1 MVVGVMQVQ
10 IAIDWSQS
18 LKDKR
23 RVVKS
28 LRDTLHRH
36 HMVSVSEVEDQEVWN
51 RATLG
56 IAMAGSSGSA
66 VGATLDRVLERIRGV
81 HDCELTST
89 SREVLHGW
97 GASFAGALG
106 HDLHAQHAQHAQSDE
121 PDSDDELAFHR
132 ALETRG
138 TEALQSQEPLR
149 DHA

>member
-28 LRDTLHRH
+28 LRDSLHRH

-56 IAMAGSSGSA
+56 IAIAGSSGSA
-66 VGATLDRVLERIRGV
+66 IGATLDRVLERIRSTP
-81 HDCELTST
+81 DCELTGT

-97 GASFAGALG
+97 GASFSGARGQGDSAGT
-106 HDLHAQHAQHAQSDE
+106 DPQDVE
-121 PDSDDELAFHR
+121 DELAFNR

-138 TEALQSQEPLR
+138 TEALQSHEPLR